1 MEFSV
6 GSAIRYGWETF
17 KSRPWFFIG
26 ASVVIVIAYI
36 VVGAITSGID
46 AALGATPE
54 EPSIVGGL
62 VNLALSTIISM
73 GVLAFFLDAHDN
85 PRTADLSALW
95 HPQQF
100 WKFLGASILVGLA
113 VGIGLVLLIVPGVI
127 AAIFFMFSTLLV
139 IDRDLGPIDA
149 MKESMRIGLG
159 HRWSLL
165 GLIVLLS
172 LIALV
177 GVLALFVG
185 VLVAMPVAALAFV
198 HAYRMLSGTL
208 GQPKRPMDA
217 SLAA

>member
-17 KSRPWFFIG
+17 KSRPWFFVG
-26 ASVVIVIAYI
+26 ASLVIFIAYI
-36 VVGAITSGID
+36 VAGGITSGID
-46 AALGATPE
+46 GALGATPE

-62 VNLALSTIISM
+62 VNLALSTFIGM
-73 GVLAFFLDAHDN
+73 GVLAFFLDTHDN
-85 PRTADLSALW
+85 PQTADLSTLW

-149 MKESMRIGLG
+149 MKESMRIGRG

-165 GLIVLLS
+165 GLIVVLTLM
-172 LIALV
+172 ALV

-185 VLVAMPVAALAFV
+185 LLVSMPVAALAFV

>member
-113 VGIGLVLLIVPGVI
+113 IGIGFVLLIVPGVI

-208 GQPKRPMDA
+208 GQPERPMDP